1 MDRRNSP
8 TDQTNKKMKTKI
20 TMIAAF
26 AVLSAGAI
34 AAPVAAGVAQTAE
47 VVAADEKTVTLEVSG
62 LK

>member
-1 MDRRNSP
+1 
-8 TDQTNKKMKTKI
+8 MKTKI

-34 AAPVAAGVAQTAE
+34 AAPVAVGAAQGFEAIAAE
-47 VVAADEKTVTLEVSG
+47 EKTVTLQVSG

>member
-1 MDRRNSP
+1 
-8 TDQTNKKMKTKI
+8 MKTKI

-34 AAPVAAGVAQTAE
+34 AAPVATGVAQTAE

>member
-1 MDRRNSP
+1 
-8 TDQTNKKMKTKI
+8 MKTKI

-34 AAPVAAGVAQTAE
+34 AAPVAAGIAQTAE
-47 VVAADEKTVTLEVSG
+47 IVAADEQTITLAVSG

>member
-1 MDRRNSP
+1 
-8 TDQTNKKMKTKI
+8 MKTKI

-34 AAPVAAGVAQTAE
+34 AAPAAIGVAQGFEA
-47 VVAADEKTVTLEVSG
+47 VAADEKTVTLEVSG

>member
-1 MDRRNSP
+1 MEIIPSP
-8 TDQTNKKMKTKI
+8 KTNEIMKTKI

-34 AAPVAAGVAQTAE
+34 AAPVAAGLAQTAE
-47 VVAADEKTVTLEVSG
+47 VVAADEKTVTLDVSG